1 MRTLIC
7 FDVSDDKR
15 RTKLVKVLKEYA
27 LRVQKSVF
35 EAAELEQAA
44 YLRMRSRAEGI
55 VDPKTDCIRYYRICA
70 ACVGRVEHHGVGQG
84 LIAPPEPFDIIAPE
98 TKQSA

>member
-1 MRTLIC
+1 MRTIIC

-15 RTKLVKVLKEYA
+15 RRKLVKVLKEHA
-27 LRVQKSVF
+27 VRVQKSVF
-35 EAAELEQAA
+35 EAADLEQSA

-55 VDPKTDCIRYYRICA
+55 VDPETDSLRYYRLCA
-70 ACVGRVEHHGVGQG
+70 ACIGRVEHHGVGRG
-84 LIAPPEPFDIIAPE
+84 LIAEPEPFEVIAPE